1 MSESKTLKVIV
12 DYQLCE
18 ANALCMDAA
27 PEVFSVDDDENLHV
41 LQEHPSP
48 ELREAVE
55 RAVRACPKGALSLG

>member
-12 DYQLCE
+12 DYRLCE

-27 PEVFSVDDDENLHV
+27 PEVFSVDDDEKLHV

-48 ELREAVE
+48 SQREAVE